1 MPALD
6 PVQQAVVDRRSGS
19 GPLVLVGAPG
29 TGKTTTLVESVVARV
44 VRDGLDPATVLVL
57 APTRVAASAL
67 RDRITDRLND
77 SGPLAVQEPLA
88 RTAAS
93 FAFGLIRRQAVQDE
107 EPAPRLISGPEQ
119 DVLLRDLLAGHAAG
133 DAKTPPW
140 PGSVLPALALRG
152 FRDEL
157 RDLLMR
163 AMERGLAPQDLALLG
178 QRTGRPEWVAA
189 AQVFGEYLDVTA
201 LSTPGAYDP
210 AAIVDHAAAL
220 LADRP
225 ELLSR
230 ERARW
235 RLVAVDDHHESV
247 EATARLL
254 DQLCGRGAD
263 LLLTGDPDATTQSY
277 RGAEPALVGSAAR
290 RHPRADGSAAEVVV
304 LPHRWRS
311 GPELTALAQRVAAGI
326 GSAGPAVVQR
336 RGASARP
343 GPPHVEGV
351 PAVVEAGRAPVR
363 AVLLRSATAEAAYIA
378 QVLRRAHL
386 EDDRSWGAMAVVV
399 RSAAHTLGLRRA
411 LLRSGVPVSTP
422 TAEVP
427 VRDEPAVRP
436 LRWALRVCLSPE
448 ALDAETAVALLTSP
462 LGDAD
467 ALALR
472 RLRQVLLAEERAGGG
487 TRASDALLVEA
498 LADPVRLATLPNRV
512 VEPAVRV
519 ARALQAGRLAASA
532 EGATAEL
539 VLWALW
545 DATGLASR
553 WQRAALAGGAAGR
566 RADRDLDAVVAVFE
580 AAARFTDRLP
590 GAGPGQFADQLDQ
603 QEVPADT
610 LAERAPQDD
619 VVALVTPQAAAG
631 REWDL
636 VVVAGLQ
643 DGVWPNTR
651 LRGSLLGAPA
661 LVEAVA
667 GRAPGAAGTREELRA
682 ARTLVLH
689 DELRMLHVAVTRARE
704 QVLATA
710 VQSADAVPSPF
721 LELIDPL
728 PADAAR
734 PITPLPRAMSLP
746 AVVAELRRGLVAGT
760 GVPAAAALVALLAA
774 RGVPGAAPRDWY
786 GLAGPSDQG
795 PLRGADEQVRV
806 SPSSIESFSDCPLR
820 WLLQSNGGRE
830 GAAAVAGVGSLVH
843 ALAHEMPAAG
853 VEEMTAALQARWPGL
868 GLGAGWVGEVQ
879 LERARAMIARLVP
892 YLQESQDRLVGTELE
907 FEVQVGAA
915 LLKGRVDRLERDQ
928 SGRPVVVD
936 LKTGR
941 SAPTKADLPRHAQLG
956 AYQAAAEAGAF
967 REHTGGCGSGGARLV
982 HVGGN
987 RTRFGTQQQPP
998 LADDH
1003 DPAWAQQM
1011 ITAAAEG
1018 MSGTAFQ
1025 ARVQVGCRHCPV
1037 RASCPA
1043 QAEGRQVGT

>member
-1 MPALD
+1 
-6 PVQQAVVDRRSGS
+6 VDRRGGS

-44 VRDGLDPATVLVL
+44 VRDGLDPAAVLVL

-67 RDRITDRLND
+67 RDRITGRLND

-88 RTAAS
+88 RTPAS
-93 FAFGLIRRQAVQDE
+93 FAFGLIRRQAVHDGD
-107 EPAPRLISGPEQ
+107 PAPRLISGPEQ

-133 DAKTPPW
+133 DARPPSW
-140 PGSVLPALALRG
+140 PGSVQPALGLRG

-163 AMERGLAPQDLALLG
+163 AMERGLGPQDLELLG
-178 QRTGRPEWVAA
+178 RRTGRPEWVAA
-189 AQVFGEYLDVTA
+189 AQIFGEYLDVTA

-225 ELLSR
+225 ELLRR
-230 ERARW
+230 ERTRW

-263 LLLTGDPDATTQSY
+263 LLLTGDPDATTQSF
-277 RGAEPALVGSAAR
+277 RGAEPALVGSASR

-304 LPHRWRS
+304 LPYRWRS
-311 GPELTALAQRVAAGI
+311 GPELTLLAQRVAAGI
-326 GSAGPAVVQR
+326 GSAGPQVVQR

-343 GPPHVEGV
+343 RASDVAEGADLADV
-351 PAVVEAGRAPVR
+351 ADVADVVKPAGAPVR
-363 AVLLRSATAEAAYIA
+363 AVLLRSATAEGAYIA

-386 EDDRSWGAMAVVV
+386 EEGTSWGAMAVVV
-399 RSAAHTLGLRRA
+399 RSAALTLGLRRA
-411 LLRSGVPVSTP
+411 LLLSGVPVSTP

-436 LRWALRVCLSPE
+436 LRWALRACLFPQ
-448 ALDAETAVALLTSP
+448 ALDAEVAVALLTSP
-462 LGDAD
+462 LGGAD
-467 ALALR
+467 ALGLR
-472 RLRQVLLAEERAGGG
+472 RLRQVLLVEERAGGG

-498 LADPVRLATLPNRV
+498 LADPVRLATLPARV
-512 VEPAVRV
+512 AEPAQRV
-519 ARALQAGRLAASA
+519 AHALRAGRQASSA

-545 DATGLASR
+545 DSTGLAST

-566 RADRDLDAVVAVFE
+566 RADRDLDAVVALFE

-590 GAGPGQFADQLDQ
+590 GAGPGQFVDQLDQ

-619 VVALVTPQAAAG
+619 VVSLVTPQAAAG

-667 GRAPGAAGTREELRA
+667 GRAPAAVGTGEELRA
-682 ARTLVLH
+682 ARALVLH
-689 DELRMLHVAVTRARE
+689 DELRMLHVAVTRARA

-710 VQSADAVPSPF
+710 VQSGDDVPSPF

-728 PADAAR
+728 AGDAVR
-734 PITPLPRAMSLP
+734 PVTPLPRAMSLT

-760 GVPAAAALVALLAA
+760 GEPAAAGLIALLAA

-795 PLRGADEQVRV
+795 PLRTPDEQVRV

-820 WLLQSNGGRE
+820 WLLQSSGGRE
-830 GAAAVAGVGSLVH
+830 GTAAVAGVGSLVH

-853 VEEMTAALQARWPGL
+853 VEEMTAELKQRWPGL

-892 YLQESQDRLVGTELE
+892 YLQESRDRLVGTEVG
-907 FEVQVGAA
+907 FEVQVGTA
-915 LLKGRVDRLERDQ
+915 LLTGRVDRLERDEQ
-928 SGRPVVVD
+928 GRPVVVD

-941 SAPTKADLPRHAQLG
+941 SVPTKADLPRHPQLG
-956 AYQAAAEAGAF
+956 AYQAAADAGAF
-967 REHTGGCGSGGARLV
+967 SEHTGGGGSGGATLV

-987 RTRFGTQQQPP
+987 RTRFSTQQQPP
-998 LADDH
+998 LSDDH
-1003 DPAWAQQM
+1003 EPEWARQM
-1011 ITAAAEG
+1011 ITVAAHG
-1018 MSGTAFQ
+1018 MSGAAFE
-1025 ARVQVGCRHCPV
+1025 ARVQTGCRHCPV